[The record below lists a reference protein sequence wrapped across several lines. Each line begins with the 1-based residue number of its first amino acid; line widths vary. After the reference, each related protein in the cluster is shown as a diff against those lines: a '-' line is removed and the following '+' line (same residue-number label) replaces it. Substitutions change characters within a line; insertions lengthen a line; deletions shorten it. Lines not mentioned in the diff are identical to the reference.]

1 MRLNEP
7 KYILV
12 GLLKDRVNS
21 CVETVGSV
29 ENIDSKPPREFE
41 VICRLYENKYVWFY
55 IVNEK
60 SGMIRYSTVSNS
72 LNYIFSP

>member
-1 MRLNEP
+1 MKLREP

-12 GLLKDRVNS
+12 GLIKDNVNS

-41 VICRLYENKYVWFY
+41 VICRLYENKYTWFY

-72 LNYIFSP
+72 LNYIFSN